1 MMTELK
7 VIEAIGLGYLIYS
20 IVALIPLAV
29 DRINYWI
36 EYKRI
41 DTNFNL
47 LCAKCFTFWIV
58 LLGTQDLI
66 FAAIASLTA
75 YLLDSFVVTKL

>member
-1 MMTELK
+1 MMIELE

-20 IVALIPLAV
+20 LVLLGTKVLNIVEHWIKHEELN
-29 DRINYWI
+29 INI
-36 EYKRI
+36 
-41 DTNFNL
+41 NL

-58 LLGTQDLI
+58 FLGTQDLI

-75 YLLDSFVVTKL
+75 LLLDSFVVTKL